1 MKKTTYL
8 FLLASLVMFLMTF
21 RAEAQS
27 AGVEPRAR
35 AGSSVTITF
44 KNIPS
49 EDAGNVNGEYAVNRA
64 DGTISL
70 PYLESPVR
78 VAGKTSRDI
87 ENLLR
92 GLYVNQ
98 KIYSQ
103 PIVSVSV
110 ASQAEIEE
118 MRKRYIEVSG
128 FVGSKRNLVYR
139 DGITL
144 SEAILDCGDISDY
157 GSRYIQVT
165 RNGRVQTYDY
175 FSARDRSI
183 KLHPQDKVYVKARG
197 AFETR
202 PSQIGR

>member
-1 MKKTTYL
+1 MNARFF
-8 FLLASLVMFLMTF
+8 FLLASLVMFLL
-21 RAEAQS
+21 ASPSQGQG

-35 AGSSVTITF
+35 EGSTVTITF
-44 KNIPS
+44 KNIPA
-49 EDAGNVNGEYAVNRA
+49 EDTGNVNGEYQVSRA
-64 DGTISL
+64 DGTISM
-70 PYLESPVR
+70 PYLSSPVR

-92 GLYVNQ
+92 GLYISQ
-98 KIYSQ
+98 QIYSQ

-110 ASQAEIEE
+110 ASAAEIEE

-128 FVGSKRNLVYR
+128 YVGSKKNLPYR

-144 SEAILDCGDISDY
+144 SEAILDCGDITDY

-175 FSARDRSI
+175 FSARDRAI
-183 KLHPQDKVYVKARG
+183 KLHPQDKIYVRARG
-197 AFETR
+197 AFEAR
-202 PSQIGR
+202 PKSIGR

>member
-1 MKKTTYL
+1 MMNSRYI
-8 FLLASLVMFLMTF
+8 FLLTSLVVFLLGF

-27 AGVEPRAR
+27 SGVEPRAR

-44 KNIPS
+44 KNIPA
-49 EDAGNVNGEYAVNRA
+49 EDAGNVNGEYPVNRA
-64 DGTISL
+64 DGTISM
-70 PYLESPVR
+70 PYLSSPVR
-78 VAGKTSRDI
+78 VVGKTSRDI

-92 GLYVNQ
+92 SLYVSQ
-98 KIYSQ
+98 QIYSQ
-103 PIVSVSV
+103 PIVAVSV
-110 ASQAEIEE
+110 ASSAEIEE

-128 FVGSKRNLVYR
+128 NVGQKKNLLFR

-144 SEAILDCGDISDY
+144 SEAILDCGDITDY

-183 KLHPQDKVYVKARG
+183 KLHPQDKVYVKPRG

-202 PSQIGR
+202 PAQIGR

>member
-1 MKKTTYL
+1 MNAKY
-8 FLLASLVMFLMTF
+8 FYLLASLVMFLLSF
-21 RAEAQS
+21 PAGAQGPG
-27 AGVEPRAR
+27 AEPRAR
-35 AGSSVTITF
+35 EGSTVTVTF
-44 KNIPS
+44 KNIPADDS
-49 EDAGNVNGEYAVNRA
+49 GNVNGTYTVNRA
-64 DGTISL
+64 DGTISM
-70 PYLESPVR
+70 PYLTSPLR

-98 KIYSQ
+98 QIYSQ

-110 ASQAEIEE
+110 VDDAELAE

-128 FVGSKRNLVYR
+128 YVASKKNLPYR

-144 SEAILDCGDISDY
+144 SEAILDCGDITDY

-165 RNGRVQTYDY
+165 RGGRVQTYDY

-183 KLHPQDKVYVKARG
+183 KLHPKDKIYVRARG
-197 AFETR
+197 AFEAR
-202 PSQIGR
+202 PSSIGR

>member
-1 MKKTTYL
+1 MNSKYF
-8 FLLASLVMFLMTF
+8 FLLASLVMFLLAAI
-21 RAEAQS
+21 AEAQT

-44 KNIPS
+44 KNIPA
-49 EDAGNVNGEYAVNRA
+49 EDAGNVNGEYSVNRA
-64 DGTISL
+64 DGTIAM
-70 PYLESPVR
+70 PYLEAPVR

-92 GLYVNQ
+92 GLYVSQ

-110 ASQAEIEE
+110 VSDAEMAE

-128 FVGSKRNLVYR
+128 YVGQKKNLPYR

-144 SEAILDCGDISDY
+144 SEAILDCGDITDY

-175 FSARDRSI
+175 FSARDRAI
-183 KLHPQDKVYVKARG
+183 RLHPQDKVYVKARG

-202 PSQIGR
+202 PAQIGR